1 MAKKKPSH
9 VAVMDTIQKHFKD
22 REFRPAEVQK
32 LTKGLTPNSANVYLS
47 IAARGKSSK
56 SMLDVGYGRIYRIR
70 EGVYVYN
77 EHEPAE
83 ATEATEATVLEV
95 AAPEV
100 SFTSVVDDVS
110 TRTVLAFD
118 EISGVLL
125 SEPDESPAVVEAR
138 RKVARGL
145 LELAGQ
151 RLLDVARR

>member
-1 MAKKKPSH
+1 MAKKKLSH

-47 IAARGKSSK
+47 LAARGKSSK

-77 EHEPAE
+77 EHE
-83 ATEATEATVLEV
+83 ATEATAVEV

-100 SFTSVVDDVS
+100 SFTSVVDDVA

-118 EISGVLL
+118 EISGFLL

-138 RKVARGL
+138 RKVARDL